1 MGIREVDEFGR
12 RLRAELPAATR
23 LDPQTRAAYGSDASI
38 YRVLPTAVL
47 EPRDLDELGAGL
59 AIAREHGVPVT
70 SRGGGTSVAG
80 NAIGTG
86 LVIDFSRHLNRVLAI
101 DPEARTATVQPGV
114 VLDELRRQAAGHG
127 LTFGPDPS
135 TQSRC
140 TLGGMIGNNA
150 CGPHSVAW
158 GTTAEVVHRLD
169 LLRADGRALTAGPGG
184 SDDAELDR
192 RLISLRDKHLREL
205 RLELG
210 RFRRQVSGYNLAELL
225 PEKGFHLARALVG
238 SEGTCAVLTGA
249 TVALTP
255 LPAAKVLLV
264 LGFAD
269 VYTAADQAPLL
280 AAAGAL
286 TVEGMDE
293 LLIAALGDG
302 PGSVAAKELP
312 PGRAWLYCEVAGA
325 DQAQARARAAE
336 LAGLVE
342 ASALVVT
349 DPARTAALWRIRK
362 DGAGIATR
370 MADGGEAWPGWEDSA
385 VPPERLGGYL
395 RELHALLGAHGYRGI
410 AYGHFGEGCLHLR
423 CDWDLL
429 TPHGVSRY
437 REFIEAAADLVVA
450 HGGTSS
456 GEHGDG
462 RARSAL
468 LARTYSPALL
478 AAFAGF
484 KRIFD
489 PDSLLNPGVLVDPR
503 PLDADLRP
511 GHDRIELPVVHAL
524 HADNG
529 SFAAAVRRCVG
540 VGSCR
545 QASGAM
551 CPSYQVTGDEL
562 HSTRGRARVLGE
574 MLRGELLDPDATE
587 VHAALDLCLSC
598 KACRNECPVQVDM
611 ATYKAEFLHH
621 HYRRRLRPRAH
632 YTLGWLPLLA
642 RLARPAPGLANAV
655 IARPAARRLAGLEP
669 RRDPVSFAR
678 NSFRTWWRRRGGP
691 LGTGTP
697 VLLWPDTFTNFV
709 QPEIGIAAVEVLEAL
724 GYRVDL
730 PRGPVCC
737 GLTWH
742 STGQLDIARRV
753 LRRSVR
759 ALAGQGLVIGL
770 EPSCTVLLRED
781 AAELVPEAAGLGARV
796 RTLAEVVAAHQGD
809 WPFGHLDAKA
819 IRQPHCHQ
827 QATFGDEAEREV
839 LSRLGIEVD
848 QVDAGCCG
856 LAGNFGFE
864 PGHWDVAQAC
874 AERQLYPRIRAAPA
888 STMVLADGFSCR
900 TQAGQGTEVTAE
912 HTASVLRRALSL
924 PASSRSGG

>member
-1 MGIREVDEFGR
+1 MVVREGEEFGR
-12 RLRAELPAATR
+12 RLRAELPGAAR

-38 YRVLPTAVL
+38 YRVLPAAVL
-47 EPRDLDELGAGL
+47 EPRDLDELGAAL

-70 SRGGGTSVAG
+70 GRGGGTSVAG
-80 NAIGTG
+80 NAIGPG
-86 LVIDFSRHLNRVLAI
+86 LVVDFSRHLNRVLAI

-114 VLDELRRQAAGHG
+114 VLDELRRQAAAHG

-158 GTTAEVVHRLD
+158 GTTAEVVHRLE
-169 LLRADGRALTAGPGG
+169 LLLADGRTLAAGPGG
-184 SDDAELDR
+184 SGDAELDR
-192 RLISLRDKHLREL
+192 RLISLRDKHLAEL
-205 RLELG
+205 RRELG

-225 PEKGFHLARALVG
+225 PEKDFHLARALVG
-238 SEGTCAVLTGA
+238 SEGTCALVTSA

-255 LPAAKVLLV
+255 APATTVLLV
-264 LGFAD
+264 LGFPD
-269 VYTAADQAPLL
+269 VYTAADQAPVL

-286 TVEGMDE
+286 TVEGMDDA
-293 LLIAALGDG
+293 LIAALGSG
-302 PGSVAAKELP
+302 PGSVAARELP
-312 PGRAWLYCEVAGA
+312 PGRAWLYCEVAGEA
-325 DQAQARARAAE
+325 AARE
-336 LAGLVE
+336 LAGLVQ

-349 DPARTAALWRIRK
+349 DPARAAALWRIRK

-395 RELHALLGAHGYRGI
+395 RELHALLAGHGYRGI

-429 TPHGVSRY
+429 SAQGVSRY
-437 REFIEAAADLVVA
+437 RAFIEAAADLVVA

-462 RARSAL
+462 RARSEL
-468 LARTYSPALL
+468 LARTYSPAVLR
-478 AAFAGF
+478 AFAGF
-484 KRIFD
+484 KAAFD
-489 PDSLLNPGVLVDPR
+489 PDGLLNPGVLVAPQ

-524 HADNG
+524 HADRG

-545 QASGAM
+545 QASGPM
-551 CPSYQVTGDEL
+551 CPSFQVTGDEV

-574 MLRGELLDPDATE
+574 MLRGELLDPDATA
-587 VHAALDLCLSC
+587 VRAALDLCLSC
-598 KACRNECPVQVDM
+598 KACKRDCPVQVDM
-611 ATYKAEFLHH
+611 ATYKAEFLHR
-621 HYRRRLRPRAH
+621 HYRRKLRPRAH

-642 RLARPAPGLANAV
+642 RLARPAPGLASALTGSRT
-655 IARPAARRLAGLEP
+655 ALRLAGLEP

-678 NSFRTWWRRRGGP
+678 TSFRSWWRRRGGAQ
-691 LGTGTP
+691 GTGTP
-697 VLLWPDTFTNFV
+697 VLLWPDTFTNFMN
-709 QPEIGIAAVEVLEAL
+709 PEIGIAAVEVLEAL

-759 ALAGQGLVIGL
+759 ALAGDQLVIGL

-781 AAELVPEAAGLGARV
+781 AAELVPEAAGLRDRV
-796 RTLAEVVAAHQGD
+796 RTLAELVVGHQGD
-809 WPFGHLDAKA
+809 WPFEQLDAKA
-819 IRQPHCHQ
+819 VRQPHCHQ
-827 QATFGDEAEREV
+827 QATFGDAAEREV
-839 LSRLGIEVD
+839 LARLGVEVD

-864 PGHWDVAQAC
+864 PGHWEVAQAC
-874 AERQLYPRIRAAPA
+874 AERQLYPKIRAAPA
-888 STMVLADGFSCR
+888 STLVLADGFSCR
-900 TQAGQGTEVTAE
+900 TQAAQGTEVTAV
-912 HTASVLRRALSL
+912 HLAGVLRRALSP
-924 PASSRSGG
+924 PASSTSGG